1 MFIIFPSI
9 WMNIKPNKARR
20 LPAVLVKEKIRFLY
34 NHYYSVKLDS
44 KEKGSD
50 DMQAKKIRED
60 IYRITEQIEEI
71 EYLYRIRRLCYWLL
85 YRKC

>member
-1 MFIIFPSI
+1 
-9 WMNIKPNKARR
+9 MNIKPDPKHS
-20 LPAVLVKEKIRFLY
+20 LSVVLAKEKIRFLC

-44 KEKGSD
+44 EEKGSD

>member
-1 MFIIFPSI
+1 MFIILPSI
-9 WMNIKPNKARR
+9 WITIKPDPGNRI
-20 LPAVLVKEKIRFLY
+20 PAVLVDEKIRLLC
-34 NHYYSVKLDS
+34 NHPYHVTVDA

>member
-1 MFIIFPSI
+1 
-9 WMNIKPNKARR
+9 MNIKPNKAKR
-20 LPAVLVKEKIRFLY
+20 LPAVSVKEKIRFLC

-44 KEKGSD
+44 EEKGSD

-71 EYLYRIRRLCYWLL
+71 EELDRIRRLCYWLL

>member
-1 MFIIFPSI
+1 
-9 WMNIKPNKARR
+9 MNIKPDPKHS
-20 LPAVLVKEKIRFLY
+20 LSVVLAKEKIRFLC
-34 NHYYSVKLDS
+34 NHYKSVKLDS

>member
-1 MFIIFPSI
+1 
-9 WMNIKPNKARR
+9 MNRKPDLTNRK
-20 LPAVLVKEKIRFLY
+20 PAVLAKEKIRFLC

-44 KEKGSD
+44 EEKGSD

>member
-1 MFIIFPSI
+1 MIR
-9 WMNIKPNKARR
+9 KPDLTNRK
-20 LPAVLVKEKIRFLY
+20 PAVLAKEKIRFLCNRY
-34 NHYYSVKLDS
+34 HSVKLDS
-44 KEKGSD
+44 EEKGSD

-60 IYRITEQIEEI
+60 IYRITDQIEEI

>member
-1 MFIIFPSI
+1 MIRKPDLTNSI
-9 WMNIKPNKARR
+9 
-20 LPAVLVKEKIRFLY
+20 PAVLAKEKIRFLC

-44 KEKGSD
+44 EEKGSD